1 MLKIT
6 ASFGLAV
13 YKESMDGVRLFI
25 QADYALYEAKKFRNS
40 VCVFDSTEKN
50 LNERKDA

>member
-13 YKESMDGVRLFI
+13 YKESMDAVRLFI
-25 QADYALYEAKKFRNS
+25 QADYALYEAKKIRNS
-40 VCVFDSTEKN
+40 VCVFDSTEKT
-50 LNERKDA
+50 LNERKEA